1 MDFYLADPVRQQ
13 WDGLLTTAEVV
24 QDGDFQHRQQLV
36 HWVRSFPFAFL
47 SDRDYIIARQ
57 MFTVGDKLYGI
68 SKVVKRDGHSAG
80 NTVQMDQY
88 WSMWS
93 CKPVQCPFGSGE
105 ALPRHLKHMLV
116 YREEN
121 SRAMVHQSGLC
132 CEVDDMSGIVV
143 LMCRLYSRAV

>member
-24 QDGDFQHRQQLV
+24 QDGDFQQRQQLV

-47 SDRDYIIARQ
+47 SDRDYTIARQ
-57 MFTVGDKLYGI
+57 MFTVGDTVYGI
-68 SKVVKRDGHSAG
+68 SKVVKCEGHRVG

-93 CKPVQCPFGSGE
+93 CKPVQCPFGTGVAFVPNIFRIAHS
-105 ALPRHLKHMLV
+105 
-116 YREEN
+116 
-121 SRAMVHQSGLC
+121 
-132 CEVDDMSGIVV
+132 V
-143 LMCRLYSRAV
+143 L

>member
-24 QDGDFQHRQQLV
+24 QGGDFQHRQQLV

-57 MFTVGDKLYGI
+57 IFTAGDTVYGI
-68 SKVVKRDGHSAG
+68 SKVVKFDGHRPGS
-80 NTVQMDQY
+80 TVQMDQY

-93 CKPVQCPFGSGE
+93 CKPVQCPFGSGG
-105 ALPRHLKHMLV
+105 ASSPHKLWP
-116 YREEN
+116 
-121 SRAMVHQSGLC
+121 
-132 CEVDDMSGIVV
+132 
-143 LMCRLYSRAV
+143 